1 MERLCTTE
9 TFGIKAG
16 VKLSVPVKNC
26 SRPTFVMWQCCRGA
40 CFCVKSSVRKIIRQR
55 QHPGSLSLS
64 LSRSFRSMK
73 SCSRPTFV
81 MWQCCRGAC
90 FCVKSSVRKII
101 RQRQHPGSLSLSL
114 SRSFRSIHLSSTC
127 EEIKTHLKGP
137 RGRNLSNIIHVS
149 FSQFQRRKGS
159 NLGNQRSNLETTTR
173 HTGERYVSGMLW
185 RSDDFTLP
193 NNREAALKR
202 FHGVERRLTS
212 QREYAD
218 RYVSAMKQHFDL
230 GHARLLA
237 ASEILG
243 PRGRT
248 WYLPHHGV

>member
-26 SRPTFVMWQCCRGA
+26 SRPTFLIRQCCRGA

-64 LSRSFRSMK
+64 LPFFSLHEKLQPPHFCNVAMLSRRLFLRK
-73 SCSRPTFV
+73 KFI
-81 MWQCCRGAC
+81 
-90 FCVKSSVRKII
+90 RKII